1 MMQKSFAVL
10 ALAGLVFSSSAR
22 ADEVIRHKIPGSDFP
37 ISLAIEIPPGS
48 TVVNLSGAVP
58 AVIDPKAD
66 PNSVAAFGDTQAQVV
81 SVLKKIE
88 GTLKSLHLGMSDVI
102 KMQVF
107 LVKDPALGK
116 VDLAGLM
123 KGYKQ
128 FFGTPEQPNLPTR
141 SAFEIAGLANPGW
154 LVEIEVSAVRP
165 KK

>member
-1 MMQKSFAVL
+1 MQKPLL
-10 ALAGLVFSSSAR
+10 ALAVIGAILGGSAQ
-22 ADEVIRHKIPGSDFP
+22 AQGVIRHKIPGSDFP

-58 AVIDPKAD
+58 DVSDAKA
-66 PNSVAAFGDTQAQVV
+66 AANTLAAYGDTQTQVV
-81 SVLKKIE
+81 SVLGKIE
-88 GTLKSLHLGMSDVI
+88 GTLKALNLGMTDIV

-128 FFGTPEQPNLPTR
+128 FFGTPQQPNLPTR
-141 SAFEIAGLANPGW
+141 SAFEIAGLANSGW

-165 KK
+165 QK